1 MSGGDIP
8 GAAGRPDAE
17 ATGLIPPAM
26 PKSFTARFVLALVAG
41 LAVAIALSPFVALG
55 VASLGFRFPFP
66 RIFDRVVMV
75 SLAVVIILSARGM
88 DLIPLLQSGF
98 ARPRANLSRAGRG
111 FAVSLGVMAVLF
123 AIAGAMQGFAGAAHA
138 ARLLPKYILSA
149 IVIGL
154 LEEAFFRAFLFGGMQ
169 RDFGRTGALLISSAI
184 YSLAHLVR
192 APAHFFV
199 TSLDLTAGV
208 RTLGLSFSQLA
219 SPLSAL
225 PTLLGLFLLG
235 VVLADAVMLTG
246 TVWFSVGLHAGFV
259 VGAKLWPKMIF
270 AHHTLPGWLGGWGH
284 QPVISGA
291 AAWVA
296 ALAVLA
302 LLRPLAAA
310 RGESV
315 T

>member
-1 MSGGDIP
+1 MTP
-8 GAAGRPDAE
+8 R
-17 ATGLIPPAM
+17 
-26 PKSFTARFVLALVAG
+26 SFTAKFVLVLVAG
-41 LAVAIALSPFVALG
+41 VAIAIVVAPFAALA

-75 SLAVVIILSARGM
+75 SLAIVIVVSARSL
-88 DLIPLLQSGF
+88 DSLPLLESGF
-98 ARPRANLSRAGRG
+98 ARPLANLSRAARG
-111 FAVSLGVMAVLF
+111 FAVSLSVMILLF
-123 AIAGAMQGFAGAAHA
+123 AIAGAMGGFRGAAHA
-138 ARLLPKYILSA
+138 ASLLPKYVLSA

-154 LEEAFFRAFLFGGMQ
+154 IEEAFFRAFLFGGMQ

-184 YSLAHLVR
+184 YAIAHLVR

-199 TSLDLTAGV
+199 TNLDLTAGV
-208 RTLGLSFSQLA
+208 RTFGLSFSQLA

-235 VVLADAVMLTG
+235 IVLAEAVVLTG

-259 VGAKLWPKMIF
+259 VGAKLWPKMIA
-270 AHHTLPGWLGGWGH
+270 AHHAVPGWLGGWGH
-284 QPVISGA
+284 QPLISGA

-302 LLRPLAAA
+302 FLRPLA
-310 RGESV
+310 V
-315 T
+315 TRREGVA